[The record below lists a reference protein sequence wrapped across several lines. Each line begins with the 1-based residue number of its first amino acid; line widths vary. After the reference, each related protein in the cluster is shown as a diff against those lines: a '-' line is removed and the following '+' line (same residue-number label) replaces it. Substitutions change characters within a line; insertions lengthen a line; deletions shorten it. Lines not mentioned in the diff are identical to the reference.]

1 MLAKFKKK
9 YIGDWD
15 FYQKYLLLAI
25 PMILQ
30 NAITNLVSFLDNIM
44 VGQLGTEQMSGVA
57 IVNQLIFVYNLAIFG
72 AVSAASI
79 FGAQYFGK
87 GNHKGHMYSFRFKL
101 YATLLVTGG
110 AILLFLTKGSALI
123 SLCITTVISHHFFR
137 PIQDLVH
144 ALEQVSAGN
153 FDVRLKENDIWYEV
167 REMNL
172 NFNKMVKELNSIETL
187 QSDFIQNVSHE
198 IKTPLAAIEGY
209 AALLSA
215 STRDEQ
221 NKLYAEQIL
230 KSSRQ
235 LSTLTGNILKLSKL
249 ENQSIISEKKTFSL
263 DEQIRQAVLSLE
275 PIWSAKNIDIDL
287 NLPEISFYGNEDLIF
302 QIWANLIS
310 NGIKFTP
317 SGGLV
322 SVKMTAE
329 DSFVNVVVA
338 DNGIGMTEEVQK
350 HIFDKF
356 YQAEGSRSMEGNG
369 LGLTLVKKILSLCD
383 GTIEVT
389 SQPDLGS
396 KFTVKLPVN
405 CTT

>member
-1 MLAKFKKK
+1 MKDLKLWGIFISLIIVVQALGFFVFSGIAWCLF
-9 YIGDWD
+9 IG
-15 FYQKYLLLAI
+15 
-25 PMILQ
+25 ILVGSSLW
-30 NAITNLVSFLDNIM
+30 AGSFSHN
-44 VGQLGTEQMSGVA
+44 TCS
-57 IVNQLIFVYNLAIFG
+57 
-72 AVSAASI
+72 S
-79 FGAQYFGK
+79 
-87 GNHKGHMYSFRFKL
+87 
-101 YATLLVTGG
+101 
-110 AILLFLTKGSALI
+110 LI
-123 SLCITTVISHHFFR
+123 SLCITTVSPTTF
-137 PIQDLVH
+137 PPMDLVH

-302 QIWANLIS
+302 QIWTNLIS

>member
-1 MLAKFKKK
+1 MKDLKLWGIFISLIIVVQALGFFVFSG
-9 YIGDWD
+9 IAWCLFHAGILSPDHP
-15 FYQKYLLLAI
+15 
-25 PMILQ
+25 PMGW
-30 NAITNLVSFLDNIM
+30 FP
-44 VGQLGTEQMSGVA
+44 
-57 IVNQLIFVYNLAIFG
+57 
-72 AVSAASI
+72 
-79 FGAQYFGK
+79 
-87 GNHKGHMYSFRFKL
+87 
-101 YATLLVTGG
+101 
-110 AILLFLTKGSALI
+110 FLTNTCSSALI

-137 PIQDLVH
+137 PIQDLVR

-287 NLPEISFYGNEDLIF
+287 DLPEISFYGNEDLIF
-302 QIWANLIS
+302 QI
-310 NGIKFTP
+310 
-317 SGGLV
+317 
-322 SVKMTAE
+322 
-329 DSFVNVVVA
+329 
-338 DNGIGMTEEVQK
+338 
-350 HIFDKF
+350 
-356 YQAEGSRSMEGNG
+356 
-369 LGLTLVKKILSLCD
+369 
-383 GTIEVT
+383 
-389 SQPDLGS
+389 
-396 KFTVKLPVN
+396 
-405 CTT
+405 

>member
-1 MLAKFKKK
+1 MKDLKLWGIFISLIIVVQALGFFVFSG
-9 YIGDWD
+9 IAWCLFHAGILSPDHP
-15 FYQKYLLLAI
+15 
-25 PMILQ
+25 PMGW
-30 NAITNLVSFLDNIM
+30 FP
-44 VGQLGTEQMSGVA
+44 
-57 IVNQLIFVYNLAIFG
+57 
-72 AVSAASI
+72 
-79 FGAQYFGK
+79 
-87 GNHKGHMYSFRFKL
+87 
-101 YATLLVTGG
+101 
-110 AILLFLTKGSALI
+110 FLTNTCSSALI
-123 SLCITTVISHHFFR
+123 SLCITTVISHHIFR

-302 QIWANLIS
+302 QIWTNLIS

>member
-1 MLAKFKKK
+1 MKDLKLWGIFISVIVAVQALGFCLFSSVTWCLFH
-9 YIGDWD
+9 IG
-15 FYQKYLLLAI
+15 
-25 PMILQ
+25 IL
-30 NAITNLVSFLDNIM
+30 NPDNPPA
-44 VGQLGTEQMSGVA
+44 GWLP
-57 IVNQLIFVYNLAIFG
+57 
-72 AVSAASI
+72 
-79 FGAQYFGK
+79 
-87 GNHKGHMYSFRFKL
+87 
-101 YATLLVTGG
+101 
-110 AILLFLTKGSALI
+110 FLTSILSSVLI
-123 SLCITTVISHHFFR
+123 SICITMVISQHFFR
-137 PIQDLVH
+137 PIQNLIR

-153 FDVRLKENDIWYEV
+153 FDVRLKEHAIWCEV
-167 REMNL
+167 KEMNV

-209 AALLSA
+209 ATLLSA
-215 STRDEQ
+215 STDDEQ
-221 NKLYAEQIL
+221 NKLYATQIL

-275 PIWSAKNIDIDL
+275 PIWSCKNIDIDL
-287 NLPEISFYGNEDLIF
+287 DLPEVSFYGNEDLIF
-302 QIWANLIS
+302 QIWTNLIS

-322 SVKMTAE
+322 SVKM
-329 DSFVNVVVA
+329 SVNEACINVIVA
-338 DNGIGMTEEVQK
+338 DNGIGMTEEVKQ

-369 LGLTLVKKILSLCD
+369 LGLALVKKILSLCG

-389 SQPDLGS
+389 SQTDLGS
-396 KFTVKLPVN
+396 TFVVKLPVDL
-405 CTT
+405 

>member
-1 MLAKFKKK
+1 MKDLKLWGIFISLIIVVQALGFFVFSC
-9 YIGDWD
+9 IAWCLFRAGILSPDHP
-15 FYQKYLLLAI
+15 
-25 PMILQ
+25 PMGW
-30 NAITNLVSFLDNIM
+30 FP
-44 VGQLGTEQMSGVA
+44 
-57 IVNQLIFVYNLAIFG
+57 
-72 AVSAASI
+72 
-79 FGAQYFGK
+79 
-87 GNHKGHMYSFRFKL
+87 
-101 YATLLVTGG
+101 
-110 AILLFLTKGSALI
+110 FLTNTCSSALI
-123 SLCITTVISHHFFR
+123 SLCITIVISHHFFR

-287 NLPEISFYGNEDLIF
+287 DLPEISFYGNEDLIF
-302 QIWANLIS
+302 QIWTNLIS

-369 LGLTLVKKILSLCD
+369 LGLTLVKKILSLCG

>member
-1 MLAKFKKK
+1 MG
-9 YIGDWD
+9 Y
-15 FYQKYLLLAI
+15 FYQFDHCCAGTGIFRIFRHCLVFI
-25 PMILQ
+25 PRRHIKSGSSPYG
-30 NAITNLVSFLDNIM
+30 LVSFSHQHL
-44 VGQLGTEQMSGVA
+44 Q
-57 IVNQLIFVYNLAIFG
+57 
-72 AVSAASI
+72 
-79 FGAQYFGK
+79 
-87 GNHKGHMYSFRFKL
+87 FRTDL
-101 YATLLVTGG
+101 PVHYH
-110 AILLFLTKGSALI
+110 
-123 SLCITTVISHHFFR
+123 SHLPPLFR

-287 NLPEISFYGNEDLIF
+287 DLPEISFYGNEDLIF
-302 QIWANLIS
+302 QIWTNLIS

-369 LGLTLVKKILSLCD
+369 LGLTLVKRSSVSVAAPLR
-383 GTIEVT
+383 
-389 SQPDLGS
+389 
-396 KFTVKLPVN
+396 
-405 CTT
+405 

>member
-1 MLAKFKKK
+1 MKDLKLWGIFISLIIVVQALGFFVFSG
-9 YIGDWD
+9 IAWCLFHAGILSPDHP
-15 FYQKYLLLAI
+15 
-25 PMILQ
+25 PMGW
-30 NAITNLVSFLDNIM
+30 FP
-44 VGQLGTEQMSGVA
+44 
-57 IVNQLIFVYNLAIFG
+57 
-72 AVSAASI
+72 
-79 FGAQYFGK
+79 
-87 GNHKGHMYSFRFKL
+87 
-101 YATLLVTGG
+101 
-110 AILLFLTKGSALI
+110 FLTNTCSSALI
-123 SLCITTVISHHFFR
+123 SLCITTVISHHFLR
-137 PIQDLVH
+137 HIQDLVH

-230 KSSRQ
+230 KSSQQ

-287 NLPEISFYGNEDLIF
+287 DLPEISFYGNEDLIF
-302 QIWANLIS
+302 QIWTNLIS

-369 LGLTLVKKILSLCD
+369 LGLTLVKKILSLCG

>member
-1 MLAKFKKK
+1 MKDLKLWGIFISLIIVVQALGFFVFSG
-9 YIGDWD
+9 IAWCLFHAGILSPDHP
-15 FYQKYLLLAI
+15 
-25 PMILQ
+25 PMGW
-30 NAITNLVSFLDNIM
+30 FP
-44 VGQLGTEQMSGVA
+44 
-57 IVNQLIFVYNLAIFG
+57 
-72 AVSAASI
+72 
-79 FGAQYFGK
+79 
-87 GNHKGHMYSFRFKL
+87 
-101 YATLLVTGG
+101 
-110 AILLFLTKGSALI
+110 FLTNTCSSALI

-317 SGGLV
+317 SG
-322 SVKMTAE
+322 
-329 DSFVNVVVA
+329 
-338 DNGIGMTEEVQK
+338 IGMTEEVQK

>member
-1 MLAKFKKK
+1 MKDLKLWGIFISLIIVVQALGFFVFSG
-9 YIGDWD
+9 IAWCLFHAGILSPDHP
-15 FYQKYLLLAI
+15 
-25 PMILQ
+25 PMGW
-30 NAITNLVSFLDNIM
+30 FP
-44 VGQLGTEQMSGVA
+44 
-57 IVNQLIFVYNLAIFG
+57 
-72 AVSAASI
+72 
-79 FGAQYFGK
+79 
-87 GNHKGHMYSFRFKL
+87 
-101 YATLLVTGG
+101 
-110 AILLFLTKGSALI
+110 FLTNTCSSALI
-123 SLCITTVISHHFFR
+123 SLFITTVISHHFFR

-287 NLPEISFYGNEDLIF
+287 DLPEISFYGNEDLIF
-302 QIWANLIS
+302 QIWTNLIS

-369 LGLTLVKKILSLCD
+369 LGLTLVKKILSLCG

>member
-1 MLAKFKKK
+1 MKDLKLWGIFISVIIAVQALGFFAFSG
-9 YIGDWD
+9 ITWCLFRAGILSPDHP
-15 FYQKYLLLAI
+15 
-25 PMILQ
+25 PMGW
-30 NAITNLVSFLDNIM
+30 FP
-44 VGQLGTEQMSGVA
+44 
-57 IVNQLIFVYNLAIFG
+57 
-72 AVSAASI
+72 
-79 FGAQYFGK
+79 
-87 GNHKGHMYSFRFKL
+87 
-101 YATLLVTGG
+101 
-110 AILLFLTKGSALI
+110 FLTNTFSSALI
-123 SLCITTVISHHFFR
+123 SRCITTVISHHFFR
-137 PIQDLVH
+137 PIQDLVR

-198 IKTPLAAIEGY
+198 IKPPLAAIEGY
-209 AALLSA
+209 AALLST

-275 PIWSAKNIDIDL
+275 PIWSGKNIDIDL
-287 NLPEISFYGNEDLIF
+287 ELPEISFYGNEDLLF
-302 QIWANLIS
+302 QIWTNLLS

-322 SVKMTAE
+322 SVKMSQNE
-329 DSFVNVVVA
+329 DTVCVTIT
-338 DNGIGMTEEVQK
+338 DTGIGMTEEVQK
-350 HIFDKF
+350 HMFDKF
-356 YQAEGSRSMEGNG
+356 YQAEGSRNIEGNG
-369 LGLTLVKKILSLCD
+369 LGLALVKKILSLCG
-383 GTIEVT
+383 GTIKVT
-389 SQPDLGS
+389 STPDLGS
-396 KFTVKLPVN
+396 TFTVRLPVN
-405 CTT
+405 L

>member
-302 QIWANLIS
+302 QIWTNLIS

>member
-1 MLAKFKKK
+1 MKDLKLWGIFISLIIVVQALGFFVFSG
-9 YIGDWD
+9 IAWCLFHAGILSPDHP
-15 FYQKYLLLAI
+15 
-25 PMILQ
+25 PMGW
-30 NAITNLVSFLDNIM
+30 FP
-44 VGQLGTEQMSGVA
+44 
-57 IVNQLIFVYNLAIFG
+57 
-72 AVSAASI
+72 
-79 FGAQYFGK
+79 
-87 GNHKGHMYSFRFKL
+87 
-101 YATLLVTGG
+101 
-110 AILLFLTKGSALI
+110 FLTNTCSSALI
-123 SLCITTVISHHFFR
+123 SLCITTAISHHFFR

-302 QIWANLIS
+302 QIWTNLIS

-338 DNGIGMTEEVQK
+338 DNGIGMTEEVQ
-350 HIFDKF
+350 
-356 YQAEGSRSMEGNG
+356 
-369 LGLTLVKKILSLCD
+369 ILNSGQHLLRYERREMLPGRFRFPSLPLNWHNCHHPE
-383 GTIEVT
+383 I
-389 SQPDLGS
+389 S
-396 KFTVKLPVN
+396 KQTCVPALHF
-405 CTT
+405 

>member
-1 MLAKFKKK
+1 MKDLKLWGIFISLIIVVQALGFFVFSG
-9 YIGDWD
+9 IAWCLFHAGILSPDHP
-15 FYQKYLLLAI
+15 
-25 PMILQ
+25 PMGW
-30 NAITNLVSFLDNIM
+30 FP
-44 VGQLGTEQMSGVA
+44 
-57 IVNQLIFVYNLAIFG
+57 
-72 AVSAASI
+72 
-79 FGAQYFGK
+79 
-87 GNHKGHMYSFRFKL
+87 
-101 YATLLVTGG
+101 
-110 AILLFLTKGSALI
+110 FLTNTCSSALI
-123 SLCITTVISHHFFR
+123 SLCINTVISHHFFR

-302 QIWANLIS
+302 QIWTNLIS

>member
-1 MLAKFKKK
+1 MG
-9 YIGDWD
+9 Y
-15 FYQKYLLLAI
+15 FYQFDHCCAGTGIFVFSGHCLVFI
-25 PMILQ
+25 PRRHIKSGSSPYG
-30 NAITNLVSFLDNIM
+30 LVSFSHQHL
-44 VGQLGTEQMSGVA
+44 Q
-57 IVNQLIFVYNLAIFG
+57 
-72 AVSAASI
+72 
-79 FGAQYFGK
+79 
-87 GNHKGHMYSFRFKL
+87 FRTDL
-101 YATLLVTGG
+101 
-110 AILLFLTKGSALI
+110 
-123 SLCITTVISHHFFR
+123 LCITTVISHHFFR

-369 LGLTLVKKILSLCD
+369 IGLTLVKKILSLCD

>member
-1 MLAKFKKK
+1 MKDLKLWGIFISLIIVVQALGFFVFSG
-9 YIGDWD
+9 IAWCLFHAGILSPDHP
-15 FYQKYLLLAI
+15 
-25 PMILQ
+25 PMGW
-30 NAITNLVSFLDNIM
+30 FP
-44 VGQLGTEQMSGVA
+44 
-57 IVNQLIFVYNLAIFG
+57 
-72 AVSAASI
+72 
-79 FGAQYFGK
+79 
-87 GNHKGHMYSFRFKL
+87 
-101 YATLLVTGG
+101 
-110 AILLFLTKGSALI
+110 FLTNTCSSALI

-187 QSDFIQNVSHE
+187 QSDFIQNVS
-198 IKTPLAAIEGY
+198 
-209 AALLSA
+209 
-215 STRDEQ
+215 
-221 NKLYAEQIL
+221 
-230 KSSRQ
+230 
-235 LSTLTGNILKLSKL
+235 
-249 ENQSIISEKKTFSL
+249 IISEKKTFSL

-302 QIWANLIS
+302 QIWTNLIS

>member
-1 MLAKFKKK
+1 MKDLKLWGIFISLIIVVQALGFFVFSG
-9 YIGDWD
+9 IAWCLFHAGILSPDHP
-15 FYQKYLLLAI
+15 
-25 PMILQ
+25 PMGW
-30 NAITNLVSFLDNIM
+30 FP
-44 VGQLGTEQMSGVA
+44 
-57 IVNQLIFVYNLAIFG
+57 
-72 AVSAASI
+72 
-79 FGAQYFGK
+79 
-87 GNHKGHMYSFRFKL
+87 
-101 YATLLVTGG
+101 
-110 AILLFLTKGSALI
+110 FLTNTCSSALI

-249 ENQSIISEKKTFSL
+249 ENQSIISEKKSVHIL
-263 DEQIRQAVLSLE
+263 HLLQAS
-275 PIWSAKNIDIDL
+275 
-287 NLPEISFYGNEDLIF
+287 
-302 QIWANLIS
+302 
-310 NGIKFTP
+310 T
-317 SGGLV
+317 
-322 SVKMTAE
+322 
-329 DSFVNVVVA
+329 
-338 DNGIGMTEEVQK
+338 
-350 HIFDKF
+350 
-356 YQAEGSRSMEGNG
+356 
-369 LGLTLVKKILSLCD
+369 
-383 GTIEVT
+383 
-389 SQPDLGS
+389 
-396 KFTVKLPVN
+396 
-405 CTT
+405 

>member
-1 MLAKFKKK
+1 MKDLKLWGIFISLIIVVQALGFFVFSS
-9 YIGDWD
+9 IAWCLFHAGILSPDHP
-15 FYQKYLLLAI
+15 
-25 PMILQ
+25 PMGW
-30 NAITNLVSFLDNIM
+30 FP
-44 VGQLGTEQMSGVA
+44 
-57 IVNQLIFVYNLAIFG
+57 
-72 AVSAASI
+72 
-79 FGAQYFGK
+79 
-87 GNHKGHMYSFRFKL
+87 
-101 YATLLVTGG
+101 
-110 AILLFLTKGSALI
+110 FLTNTCSSALI
-123 SLCITTVISHHFFR
+123 SLCITTDISHHFFR

-287 NLPEISFYGNEDLIF
+287 DLPEISFYGNEDLIF
-302 QIWANLIS
+302 QIWTNLIS

-350 HIFDKF
+350 HMFDKF
-356 YQAEGSRSMEGNG
+356 YQAEGSRNIEGNG
-369 LGLTLVKKILSLCD
+369 LGLALVKKILSLCG

-389 SQPDLGS
+389 SQTLDLN
-396 KFTVKLPVN
+396 LR
-405 CTT
+405 

>member
-1 MLAKFKKK
+1 MGWF
-9 YIGDWD
+9 
-15 FYQKYLLLAI
+15 
-25 PMILQ
+25 P
-30 NAITNLVSFLDNIM
+30 
-44 VGQLGTEQMSGVA
+44 
-57 IVNQLIFVYNLAIFG
+57 
-72 AVSAASI
+72 
-79 FGAQYFGK
+79 
-87 GNHKGHMYSFRFKL
+87 
-101 YATLLVTGG
+101 
-110 AILLFLTKGSALI
+110 FLTNTCSSALI

-137 PIQDLVH
+137 PIKDLVH

-302 QIWANLIS
+302 QIWTNLIS

>member
-1 MLAKFKKK
+1 MKDLKLWGIFISLIIVVQALGFFVFSG
-9 YIGDWD
+9 IAWCLFHAGILSPDHP
-15 FYQKYLLLAI
+15 
-25 PMILQ
+25 PMGW
-30 NAITNLVSFLDNIM
+30 FP
-44 VGQLGTEQMSGVA
+44 
-57 IVNQLIFVYNLAIFG
+57 
-72 AVSAASI
+72 
-79 FGAQYFGK
+79 
-87 GNHKGHMYSFRFKL
+87 
-101 YATLLVTGG
+101 
-110 AILLFLTKGSALI
+110 FLTNTCSSALI
-123 SLCITTVISHHFFR
+123 SLYITTVISHHFFR

-302 QIWANLIS
+302 QIWTNLIS

>member
-1 MLAKFKKK
+1 
-9 YIGDWD
+9 
-15 FYQKYLLLAI
+15 
-25 PMILQ
+25 
-30 NAITNLVSFLDNIM
+30 
-44 VGQLGTEQMSGVA
+44 
-57 IVNQLIFVYNLAIFG
+57 
-72 AVSAASI
+72 
-79 FGAQYFGK
+79 
-87 GNHKGHMYSFRFKL
+87 
-101 YATLLVTGG
+101 
-110 AILLFLTKGSALI
+110 
-123 SLCITTVISHHFFR
+123 
-137 PIQDLVH
+137 
-144 ALEQVSAGN
+144 
-153 FDVRLKENDIWYEV
+153 
-167 REMNL
+167 MNL

-302 QIWANLIS
+302 QIWTNLIS